1 MVAHVLPQEK
11 IMPDASIDRRRLLG
25 AGATM
30 AAGAGLA
37 MTSPPALAQVA
48 ATAPTRPAYSP
59 QPMPLPFAPGSI
71 PGLSEKLLN
80 SHHANNYVGA
90 VKRIAAISGQIAS
103 LDPGTAPGFMLN
115 GLKREEL
122 IATNSMILHELYFG
136 NLGPAGTASPG
147 LRAMLERDFG
157 GVAQW
162 QAQFGAMGKALGGGS
177 GWVILQ
183 YDHRD
188 RRLVNQWA
196 NDHTMALAGATPI
209 IVLDMYEHAYAMDY
223 GAKATAYVDAVMA
236 ALNWTVAST
245 RFAGAV
251 AG

>member
-1 MVAHVLPQEK
+1 
-11 IMPDASIDRRRLLG
+11 MPDASIDRRRLLG

-37 MTSPPALAQVA
+37 LTSPPALAQVA

-177 GWVILQ
+177 GSHHGAGRSNA
-183 YDHRD
+183 DHRSRHVRTCLCDGLWREGHGLCRCGHGGAELD
-188 RRLVNQWA
+188 RCQ
-196 NDHTMALAGATPI
+196 
-209 IVLDMYEHAYAMDY
+209 HAVCR
-223 GAKATAYVDAVMA
+223 GSG
-236 ALNWTVAST
+236 WIGRS
-245 RFAGAV
+245 G
-251 AG
+251 